1 MARADGTGLWRVS
14 AHCNPL
20 IDENVRSA
28 FHPPDSWRLAAQM
41 PLGSVEKPADPHA
54 DTPLE
59 QRVRVFGSQA

>member
-1 MARADGTGLWRVS
+1 
-14 AHCNPL
+14 
-20 IDENVRSA
+20 
-28 FHPPDSWRLAAQM
+28 M